1 MLKFVRFN
9 FSALIFYQR
18 KCDTRHGSNFP
29 FPISIYIDRV
39 NDFIIIFGLLLNS
52 SHHTLLM
59 DGCIYNMNA
68 LSQRNYGALYY
79 IFFFKVVK
87 LNNQKRSEKRF
98 SKRILFLRKKQ
109 DGHLFCRITHPWIV
123 GTLWKS
129 LQADLEFP
137 WYWSRN
143 EIFEKVWTRDTDI
156 TQTILWWDHESP
168 LDSNQN

>member
-59 DGCIYNMNA
+59 DGCIYNMKA

-79 IFFFKVVK
+79 IFFKVVK
-87 LNNQKRSEKRF
+87 LNNGKRSEKRF
-98 SKRILFLRKKQ
+98 SKRILFLRKKPGRASFLQ
-109 DGHLFCRITHPWIV
+109 DNTSMDCWYTV
-123 GTLWKS
+123 GEPPGRHRVSLILIQKWNLWES
-129 LQADLEFP
+129 LNPRHECYSDP
-137 WYWSRN
+137 
-143 EIFEKVWTRDTDI
+143 
-156 TQTILWWDHESP
+156 ILMGPQVS
-168 LDSNQN
+168 SGF